1 MTSFQISKWGG
12 SIVDIFRNAEWME
25 LNFIFPYSID
35 FICLGFLFRESVH
48 TREWAHVHE
57 GGRGRGRGS
66 PADSK
71 LSAEPKAGL
80 IPTTPKSWPKSKS
93 RGGHSTDGA
102 TQEPF
107 STLLNEFL
115 FWRTRMPEPTFD
127 GLWCQLP
134 VVNSAFF
141 FFFFT
146 VLGLIYFIPLNRT
159 KVDAGVLCI
168 SFMAPGVSLCLVWAP
183 LKALPNS
190 LAPCFRVL

>member
-1 MTSFQISKWGG
+1 MDACSLRAKMQWWYSALSRRWRVCIFCIFNPCRLKQIEHMTSFQISKWGG

-141 FFFFT
+141 FFFFYCSWSY
-146 VLGLIYFIPLNRT
+146 LLYSP
-159 KVDAGVLCI
+159 K
-168 SFMAPGVSLCLVWAP
+168 
-183 LKALPNS
+183 
-190 LAPCFRVL
+190 